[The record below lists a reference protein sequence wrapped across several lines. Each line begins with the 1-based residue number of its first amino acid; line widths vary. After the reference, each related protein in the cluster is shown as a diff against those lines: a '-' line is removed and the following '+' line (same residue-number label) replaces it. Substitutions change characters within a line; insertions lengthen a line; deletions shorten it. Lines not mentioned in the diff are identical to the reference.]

1 MIFTPLLLLLAWLT
15 NVFVWAFVFGQ
26 RDREP
31 VSRAFLLFAGA
42 SAGWVGLEL
51 LFYVPAMRGHEE
63 VVLRATIP
71 LWVPIGFLFMHS
83 AYQLVGRRRDPIY
96 WIALAATAAA
106 TAFNLGSETV
116 LLGYRRYDWGVA
128 DVRDPFWHLLVC
140 LVPVSSSLWGLW
152 LVARRLKRARGVEIR
167 RPLRLVVGGGVL
179 TLGGVFVLNV
189 ALPDLFGIVDFPRLG
204 SATMSVFVLVIFF
217 AVSRYRFLTI
227 TVEQAAEELFEDL
240 GDGIVL
246 ADVDGRVRRMN
257 RAARGMLATAG
268 AEEAELDAE
277 DLLLE
282 LGDEVVGE
290 SRIVPVERR
299 GERRELLVSG
309 SRQQRGGI
317 ETGLIVVLRDVT
329 EQQRAERVLRRTRN
343 ELERE
348 VRRRTEELEQAQEME
363 AIGALAGGIA
373 HDFNNLLAA
382 ILGFAT
388 SARDEL
394 PGESRVRADIEEVI
408 SAASRAR
415 DTVEQMLA
423 FGRRE
428 RPSHQTLEV
437 GRVVEDALKLLE
449 VSLPP
454 DVSVSTDLRD
464 CGARVLG
471 DASQI
476 QQAVINFCTNA
487 REAIRGRGE
496 IRVETGTVE
505 LNRDSSERRD
515 SFDPGRYVRIEV
527 RDDGVGMP
535 PEVLRRAFDPLFTT
549 RRESSGLGLAIVRR
563 IVRDHGGDI
572 RAQSEPGK
580 GSSFELLLP
589 RLDMDEVDLGGFEG
603 RERIMV
609 VDDHAQ
615 VGRLC
620 RRMLE
625 PLGYSVTALSR
636 PHDAHD
642 SVRRDPAGFD
652 LVITDQVMPEM
663 TGLELYE
670 RLRSIRVDLP
680 VILLA
685 EKTVADGERAAG
697 ADLSEICDFV
707 PKPLDRA
714 ALVAAVRRLLDAAGR
729 GGRTR

>member
-1 MIFTPLLLLLAWLT
+1 MVFTPLLLLLAWLT

-51 LFYVPAMRGHEE
+51 LLYVPAMRSHEE

-71 LWVPIGFLFMHS
+71 LWVPIGFLFMHF
-83 AYQLVGRRRDPIY
+83 AYQLVGRRRDSVY
-96 WIALAATAAA
+96 WIALASTAAA
-106 TAFNLGSETV
+106 AAFDLCSGTV
-116 LLGYRRYDWGVA
+116 LFGHQRYDWGVA
-128 DVRDPFWHLLVC
+128 DVHDSLWHLLVC
-140 LVPVSSSLWGLW
+140 LVPICSSLWGLW
-152 LVARRLKRARGVEIR
+152 LVARGLRASRGIEVR
-167 RPLRLVVGGGVL
+167 RPLRLVIGGGVL
-179 TLGGVFVLNV
+179 TLGGVFVLNI

-204 SATMSVFVLVIFF
+204 SATMSVFVLVIFI

-257 RAARGMLATAG
+257 RAARRMLATAG
-268 AEEAELDAE
+268 AKDAELDAE

-282 LGDEVVGE
+282 LGDGIDGE
-290 SRIVPVERR
+290 NRIVPVERR

-317 ETGLIVVLRDVT
+317 DTGLIVVLRDVT
-329 EQQRAERVLRRTRN
+329 EQQRAERVLRRTRD
-343 ELERE
+343 ELEGE
-348 VRRRTEELEQAQEME
+348 VRCRTEELEQAQELE
-363 AIGALAGGIA
+363 AIGVLAGGIA

-382 ILGFAT
+382 ILGFAV
-388 SARDEL
+388 SARDDL
-394 PGESRVRADIEEVI
+394 PEESQVRADIEEVLA
-408 SAASRAR
+408 AASRAR

-437 GRVVEDALKLLE
+437 GRVVEDAVKLLE

-464 CGARVLG
+464 GGARVLG

-476 QQAVINFCTNA
+476 QQAVINLCTNA

-496 IRVETGTVE
+496 IRVETGIVE
-505 LNRDSSERRD
+505 LDRESSERRE

-527 RDDGVGMP
+527 RDDGVGMQ
-535 PEVLRRAFDPLFTT
+535 PEVLRRAFEPLFTT
-549 RRESSGLGLAIVRR
+549 RRENSGLGLALVKR

-589 RLDMDEVDLGGFEG
+589 RFDVDDADLGGFEG
-603 RERIMV
+603 RERILV

-625 PLGYSVTALSR
+625 PLGYSVTPLSR

-642 SVRRDPAGFD
+642 AVRRDPAAFD

-663 TGLELYE
+663 TGLELCE
-670 RLRSIRVDLP
+670 RLRSLRADLP

-685 EKTVADGERAAG
+685 EKTVAEGDE
-697 ADLSEICDFV
+697 LSEIRDFV

-714 ALVAAVRRLLDAAGR
+714 ALAAAVRRLLDAAGK
-729 GGRTR
+729 GG